1 MFSGYSF
8 LLADILVTFL
18 FIQISHD
25 FQKQHA
31 LHLREKYSTF
41 SQSKITNIT
50 FQTLFKTIV
59 QGLSGKRNL
68 LQFWCLF
75 KLVSLYFFSF
85 FFASWAL
92 FRMCLPRGHLF
103 TQSFNKCLL
112 RAYRVLS
119 YGDRAINSWGNFCF
133 HGTYIPVGVWG

>member
-85 FFASWAL
+85 FFL
-92 FRMCLPRGHLF
+92 HHGHYLECVYPEDIY
-103 TQSFNKCLL
+103 S
-112 RAYRVLS
+112 LS
-119 YGDRAINSWGNFCF
+119 HLINV
-133 HGTYIPVGVWG
+133 Y